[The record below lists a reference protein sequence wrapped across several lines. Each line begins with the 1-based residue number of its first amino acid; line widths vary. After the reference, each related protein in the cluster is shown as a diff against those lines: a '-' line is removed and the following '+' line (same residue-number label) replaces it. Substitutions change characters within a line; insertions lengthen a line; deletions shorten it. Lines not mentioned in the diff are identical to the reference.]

1 MRFLNAS
8 KNRYFTSLASLQ
20 GLASF
25 RGPLLGIS
33 APGLIFEHTSPIYG
47 NGVCPDGH
55 SKPTTWSSQI
65 FSGPGN
71 LAFANV
77 RSEKVS
83 TEDVN
88 FIVME
93 LKMAGQQRIL
103 RTFTS

>member
-1 MRFLNAS
+1 MRISFYPKHSN
-8 KNRYFTSLASLQ
+8 FTSSASLQ
-20 GLASF
+20 GLASL
-25 RGPLLGIS
+25 RASLLGIS
-33 APGLIFEHTSPIYG
+33 DPELTFEQSLPIYG
-47 NGVCPDGH
+47 NGVCPDGQ

-71 LAFANV
+71 LALVNV